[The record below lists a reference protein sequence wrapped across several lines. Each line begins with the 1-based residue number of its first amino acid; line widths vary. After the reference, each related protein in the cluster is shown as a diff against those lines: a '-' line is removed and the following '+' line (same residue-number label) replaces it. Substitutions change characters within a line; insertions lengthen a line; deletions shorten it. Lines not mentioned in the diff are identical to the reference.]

1 MAGEPVSIN
10 LRGTPS
16 PRAQLLAAEHPVCEA
31 LLPSQHRVL
40 PQKQNRHLSA
50 PQQLARTLHRKAV
63 TSLERRLTVNLS
75 KKTRQLVRG
84 ALLSASV
91 CAALACVAPAMAHH
105 AFAAEYDSEQPLDLS
120 GVVTKARWANPHS
133 WLYFDVKGADGAVTN
148 WGVEL
153 GAPNS
158 LALKGLQKADLHAGA
173 PIRVKGYR
181 SKNGGP
187 FGYAVI
193 LTLADGRSFQTGGAQ
208 DAPPTASP

>member
-1 MAGEPVSIN
+1 MLARRLQRQRVTFVEISIVN
-10 LRGTPS
+10 SSNPARWPLRGV
-16 PRAQLLAAEHPVCEA
+16 LLAA
-31 LLPSQHRVL
+31 VL
-40 PQKQNRHLSA
+40 
-50 PQQLARTLHRKAV
+50 
-63 TSLERRLTVNLS
+63 
-75 KKTRQLVRG
+75 G
-84 ALLSASV
+84 
-91 CAALACVAPAMAHH
+91 AALVPSFPAIAHH
-105 AFAAEYDSEQPLDLS
+105 AFAAEYDAEQPLDLS

-158 LALKGLQKADLHAGA
+158 LALKGLQKSDLRAGA
-173 PIRVKGYR
+173 QIRVKGYR

-193 LTLADGRSFQTGGAQ
+193 LSLGDGRSFQTGGAQ